1 MLSNHIAVFLIG
13 LLQHKVDSTD
23 LSMHVVLMV
32 AEKPSLAEALAKI
45 MSHGSHTSR
54 RGSSGA
60 CSIHEWNGTFRG
72 GPVRFKMTSVCGHV
86 MTLDF
91 VGRFNN
97 WDVVDPVELFSAKIE
112 KKEANPKLKMVNFLQ
127 KEAKG
132 ASSLILWLDCDKEG
146 ENICF
151 EVIEAVTPVM
161 GPQAQIYRA
170 HFTAVTDH
178 EVQVAMKNLR
188 QPNKNEALSVDA
200 RQETDLRIGCAFTRF
215 QTKFFQG
222 KYGDLNSR
230 LVSFGPCQT
239 PTLGFCVKRHDR
251 IQSFKPEPFWRL
263 TASVV
268 VNEQGDRLPLTWNRD
283 RLFDKEAATVFLN
296 AVSGADKALVVDV
309 NRKVKVKPRP
319 QGLNTVEMLRVAS
332 ASLGIGPHAAMAI
345 AERLYTSGFINYPRT
360 ESTAYP
366 PSMDLKALLRQ
377 HTNHPKWGDV
387 VSDLLKSGYHNP
399 RAGHNAGDHPPIAP
413 MRCTT
418 ELSGDAGRLYE
429 YVAQHFIATLMP
441 DCKYETTTVVLSI
454 GEEKFITRAS
464 RVLEPG
470 YTRVFTWQAIGR
482 DIDDGDGPDVTLAAA
497 LTTPGSSLPLG
508 EKPRLVEGQTSPP
521 GYLTE
526 ADLITAMERHG
537 IGTDASIPVH
547 IENIVERAYVEI
559 LPGRRLKPTPLG
571 VVLVHGYHSI
581 DAELVLP
588 HMRRAVEE
596 QLNRIAT
603 GEADFH
609 RVLQFVLAIFATKYR
624 YFVEHIASMDQLFEV
639 SFSSLAECGRP
650 LTRCGKCR
658 RYLKLVDSKPQ
669 RLHCPVCSDTYA
681 VPQNG
686 SIRPYK
692 ETKCPLDDFELVLWT
707 QGAKGKSMVFCPYC
721 YINPPFPGQR
731 RNTGCANCLHPT
743 CTFSLAVN
751 GVDACT
757 ECSQG
762 TLVLD
767 DAHAPKFRLCCNQ
780 CDAIILFSEAVKSAS
795 VRQATC
801 EECTARHLSLQI
813 DTSKLKSGDSSIPA
827 KFTGCVFCSDEMCK
841 LLSARKAANPTA
853 TASNTTSNGRGGASR
868 GRGSR
873 GSRRGERGGRGRR

>member
-1 MLSNHIAVFLIG
+1 MHI
-13 LLQHKVDSTD
+13 
-23 LSMHVVLMV
+23 VLMV

-45 MSHGSHTSR
+45 MSHGKHSSR
-54 RGSSGA
+54 KGSNGA
-60 CSIHEWNGTFRG
+60 CSVHEWNGNFRG
-72 GPVRFKMTSVCGHV
+72 ESVHFKMTSVCGHV

-91 VGRFNN
+91 NGRYNK
-97 WDVVDPVELFSAKIE
+97 WDAVDPIELFTAKVE
-112 KKEANPKLKMVNFLQ
+112 KREANPKLNMINFLQ

-151 EVIEAVTPVM
+151 EVIDAVSHII
-161 GPQAQIYRA
+161 GPQARIYRA

-178 EVQVAMKNLR
+178 EVQGAMQNLR

-215 QTKFFQG
+215 QTRFFQG

-251 IQSFKPEPFWRL
+251 IQSFKPETFWRIA
-263 TASVV
+263 ASIVA
-268 VNEQGDRLPLTWNRD
+268 NENGDRLPLAWNRD

-296 AVSGADKALVVDV
+296 AVSGADKAIVVDV
-309 NRKVKVKPRP
+309 SRKVKVKQRP
-319 QGLNTVEMLRVAS
+319 QGLNTVELLRVAS
-332 ASLGIGPHAAMAI
+332 AALGIGPHSAMAV

-377 HTNHPKWGDV
+377 HVNHPRWGSV
-387 VSDLLKSGYHNP
+387 VREMLDSGYYHSP

-418 ELSGDAGRLYE
+418 ELSGDAARIYD

-454 GEEKFITRAS
+454 GDEKFTTRAS
-464 RVLEPG
+464 RVIDPG
-470 YTRVFTWQAIGR
+470 YTRIFTWQAVGSTVAVEGQ
-482 DIDDGDGPDVTLAAA
+482 DEEECDGPEITLPAA
-497 LTTPGSSLPLG
+497 LTTPGSSFPLG
-508 EKPRLVEGQTSPP
+508 EKPRLVEGQTGPP
-521 GYLTE
+521 NYLSE
-526 ADLITAMERHG
+526 AELITAMEKHG

-581 DAELVLP
+581 DSELVLP

-596 QLNRIAT
+596 QLNHIAT
-603 GEADFH
+603 GQADF
-609 RVLQFVLAIFATKYR
+609 RAVLQFVLALFTTKYR
-624 YFVEHIASMDQLFEV
+624 YFVQHIAAMDQLFEV
-639 SFSSLAECGRP
+639 SFSSLSDCGRP

-658 RYLKLVDSKPQ
+658 RYLKLVESLPH
-669 RLHCPVCSDTYA
+669 RLHCPFCADTYS

-692 ETKCPLDDFELVLWT
+692 ETKCPLDDFELILWT

-721 YINPPFPGQR
+721 YTNPPFPGQW
-731 RNTGCANCLHPT
+731 RNSGCANCPHPS
-743 CTFSLAVN
+743 CQFSLAIN

-757 ECSQG
+757 ECPRG

-767 DAHAPKFRLCCNQ
+767 DAHAPKFRLCCNH
-780 CDAIILFSEAVKSAS
+780 CSAIILFSDAVKSAS
-795 VRQATC
+795 VRNATC
-801 EECTARHLSLQI
+801 EQCTARHLTLQI
-813 DTSKLKSGDSSIPA
+813 DTNKLKNSNCQGDGENEIPS
-827 KFTGCVFCSDEMCK
+827 KFTGCVFCSEEMCS
-841 LLSARKAANPTA
+841 LLSARKAA
-853 TASNTTSNGRGGASR
+853 SNFGASSTSHNSFNAR
-868 GRGSR
+868 GR
-873 GSRRGERGGRGRR
+873 

>member
-1 MLSNHIAVFLIG
+1 
-13 LLQHKVDSTD
+13 
-23 LSMHVVLMV
+23 MV

-45 MSHGSHTSR
+45 MSHGNHTSR
-54 RGSSGA
+54 RGSNGA

-72 GPVRFKMTSVCGHV
+72 SPVRFKMTSVCGHV
-86 MTLDF
+86 MVLDF
-91 VGRFNN
+91 VGRFNS
-97 WDVVDPVELFSAKIE
+97 WDAVDPIELFFAKIE
-112 KKEANPKLKMVNFLQ
+112 KKEANPKLNMVNFLQ

-132 ASSLILWLDCDKEG
+132 VSSLILWLDCDKEG

-151 EVIEAVTPVM
+151 EVIDAVTPVV

-178 EVQVAMKNLR
+178 EVQMAMQNLR

-215 QTKFFQG
+215 QTKFFQVKQPASNLHSTCG

-283 RLFDKEAATVFLN
+283 RLFDKEAATVFFN

-309 NRKVKVKPRP
+309 NRKVRVKSRP

-345 AERLYTSGFINYPRT
+345 AERLYTSGFISYPRT

-366 PSMDLKALLRQ
+366 SSMDLKALLRQ
-377 HTNHPKWGDV
+377 HINHPKWGDV
-387 VSDLLKSGYHNP
+387 VSDLLKSGFHNP
-399 RAGHNAGDHPPIAP
+399 RAGYNAGDHPPITP

-441 DCKYETTTVVLSI
+441 DCRYETTTVVLNI

-464 RVLEPG
+464 HVLDPG

-482 DIDDGDGPDVTLAAA
+482 DCDDGDGPNVTLAAA
-497 LTTPGSSLPLG
+497 LTTLGSNLPLG

-526 ADLITAMERHG
+526 AELITAMERHG

-547 IENIVERAYVEI
+547 IENIVERAYVERLCEGHKYPFSFTQI
-559 LPGRRLKPTPLG
+559 IPGRRLKPTPLG

-609 RVLQFVLAIFATKYR
+609 RVLQFVLAIFTTKYR

-707 QGAKGKSMVFCPYC
+707 QGTKGKSMVFCPYC
-721 YINPPFPGQR
+721 YINPPFPGQW

-743 CTFSLAVN
+743 CTFSLAAK
-751 GVDACT
+751 GVDACA
-757 ECSQG
+757 ECPQG

-767 DAHAPKFRLCCNQ
+767 DSHAPKFRLCCNH
-780 CDAIILFSEAVKSAS
+780 CDAIVLFSEAVKSVS
-795 VRQATC
+795 VRSATC
-801 EECTARHLSLQI
+801 EACTARHLALQI
-813 DTSKLKSGDSSIPA
+813 DTSKLKSGDSAIPA

-841 LLSARKAANPTA
+841 LLSARKAANPPT
-853 TASNTTSNGRGGASR
+853 TTSKAAFNDRGGTTR

-873 GSRRGERGGRGRR
+873 GSGRGGRGGRGRR